1 MKIQSNYI
9 NYKPNFGIK
18 VPTKVAIEAA
28 TGTFLENA
36 KISYPRQTELL
47 STLGNLNTNKLYAG
61 EMTVGLRNMS
71 KVIYKRHP
79 EIAASAERIKAFC
92 NSYNA
97 KRTFLPEDEA
107 KFSKE
112 LYNIVQNE
120 INTIGK
126 NEIDIEPISLKE
138 LGLEKYENI

>member
-9 NYKPNFGIK
+9 NYSPNFGIK
-18 VPTKVAIEAA
+18 VPTKVALEAA

-36 KISYPRQTELL
+36 QISYPRQTKLL
-47 STLGNLNTNKLYAG
+47 SRLGKLNTNKLYSG
-61 EMTVGLRNMS
+61 EMTNGLRNMS
-71 KVIYKRHP
+71 KVICKRHP
-79 EIAASAERIKAFC
+79 EIATSAEKIKAFC
-92 NSYNA
+92 NSYNM

-107 KFSKE
+107 RFSKE
-112 LYNIVQNE
+112 LSDIVENE

-126 NEIDIEPISLKE
+126 NEINIEAISLKE